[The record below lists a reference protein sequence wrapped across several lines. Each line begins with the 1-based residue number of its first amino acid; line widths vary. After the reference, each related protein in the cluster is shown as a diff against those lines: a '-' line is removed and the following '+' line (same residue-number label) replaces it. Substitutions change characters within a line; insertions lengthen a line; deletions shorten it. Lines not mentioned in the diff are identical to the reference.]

1 MLQKHKLLILVL
13 ALLTV
18 GWFYIVISQDT
29 EIVTEQK
36 IDQIIDQPTKYLE
49 PKRYL
54 TRPEISADTL
64 MKMNKRK
71 TLPART
77 ALEDGPQKPAL
88 ATNEQKEFP
97 DIAGHFADKDIFVT
111 SREYADFDND
121 GVEEQLWNLH
131 GPWMNNSPHG
141 FVIVD
146 DGEIIFSFH
155 IADDYEDLTFES
167 AYAYFAEDGS
177 LNMIGIHH
185 LKYHLSEDVLSEIMG
200 DSNILPYESEKYKFI
215 YKDKKFEIMSE
226 KTPFSGL
233 YNTNEQLPEVPTN
246 EEWESYLA
254 TTDVFE
260 NLYREKATKYGDI
273 VKRFYIGQEYPQEID
288 IIEADITNDGTPEQI
303 VSFDGGGTYGITEY
317 KIIQNE
323 TVIATLKPQ
332 SVGRSGEFIPD
343 PNGNGFSLK
352 WYTDDMF
359 PNGYCCPANQMVT
372 VFEYTNGEF
381 SPMEEWEEKAD

>member
-121 GVEEQLWNLH
+121 G
-131 GPWMNNSPHG
+131 
-141 FVIVD
+141 I
-146 DGEIIFSFH
+146 
-155 IADDYEDLTFES
+155 
-167 AYAYFAEDGS
+167 
-177 LNMIGIHH
+177 
-185 LKYHLSEDVLSEIMG
+185 
-200 DSNILPYESEKYKFI
+200 
-215 YKDKKFEIMSE
+215 
-226 KTPFSGL
+226 
-233 YNTNEQLPEVPTN
+233 
-246 EEWESYLA
+246 
-254 TTDVFE
+254 
-260 NLYREKATKYGDI
+260 
-273 VKRFYIGQEYPQEID
+273 
-288 IIEADITNDGTPEQI
+288 
-303 VSFDGGGTYGITEY
+303 
-317 KIIQNE
+317 
-323 TVIATLKPQ
+323 
-332 SVGRSGEFIPD
+332 
-343 PNGNGFSLK
+343 
-352 WYTDDMF
+352 
-359 PNGYCCPANQMVT
+359 
-372 VFEYTNGEF
+372 
-381 SPMEEWEEKAD
+381 